1 MELEMSQ
8 MMPEEADSDAEDIL
22 YSRDA
27 SISAHL
33 DLGGEASATPPE
45 AEQRTAAP
53 PVERVR
59 FVAATTTAAPP
70 PCQLECGVGI
80 CLDVAAPGGR
90 SRQQRCQCPLGR
102 TGAHCEIGEYKNALL
117 FAFFMQKFK
126 MLTSIYS
133 C

>member
-1 MELEMSQ
+1 MSQ

-33 DLGGEASATPPE
+33 DLGGETSAPPPE
-45 AEQRTAAP
+45 AEERTAAP
-53 PVERVR
+53 PPPERVR
-59 FVAATTTAAPP
+59 FVAATTTAAAP

-102 TGAHCEIGEYKNALL
+102 TGAHCEIGESK
-117 FAFFMQKFK
+117 KH
-126 MLTSIYS
+126 SIRFLKLII
-133 C
+133 